1 MKDKLKVIEAV
12 INNETQPA
20 VNARELWK
28 ALESKQEFSNWI
40 KNRLADFDAG
50 VDYTV
55 DKIINGENKGRF
67 AAIEYTLT
75 LDTAKHLAMLERN
88 EIGKKI
94 RQYFIEV
101 EKEFRSALNENIKF
115 CQRVYADKCAETALT
130 GNIAPGVNA
139 STLELIDCINR
150 RILSGGTVDKE
161 VLRYA
166 WNVGRLVAKQA
177 VSIYPDDL
185 TAFIKSFPAG
195 EFTRND
201 VYDQYCACCSDPIS
215 PRRFWPCVRAIRPC
229 SEKRISCAR
238 IVVFK

>member
-1 MKDKLKVIEAV
+1 MKELVQNIDGRAVTTSRKVAEIFEKDHGKVLRSIRELETPESFNEANFGLVEYVDQKGEKRPEYLITRDGFTLLAMGFTGKKAMQFKIAYIEAF
-12 INNETQPA
+12 
-20 VNARELWK
+20 NAMEE
-28 ALESKQEFSNWI
+28 AI
-40 KNRLADFDAG
+40 KNSA
-50 VDYTV
+50 V
-55 DKIINGENKGRF
+55 KIAN
-67 AAIEYTLT
+67 Y
-75 LDTAKHLAMLERN
+75 ER
-88 EIGKKI
+88 
-94 RQYFIEV
+94 
-101 EKEFRSALNENIKF
+101 
-115 CQRVYADKCAETALT
+115 
-130 GNIAPGVNA
+130 NIAPGVNA

-150 RILSGGTVDKE
+150 RILSGGAVDKE

-177 VSIYPDDL
+177 VSIYSDDL

>member
-1 MKDKLKVIEAV
+1 MKELVQNIDGRAVTTSRKVAEIFEKQHRNVLRDIRELEIPEEYRELNFEQTVYEQPNPSGGKPIQQPEYLITRDGFTILAMGFTGKKAMQFKIAYIEAF
-12 INNETQPA
+12 
-20 VNARELWK
+20 NAMEE
-28 ALESKQEFSNWI
+28 AI
-40 KNRLADFDAG
+40 KNSA
-50 VDYTV
+50 V
-55 DKIINGENKGRF
+55 KIAN
-67 AAIEYTLT
+67 Y
-75 LDTAKHLAMLERN
+75 ER
-88 EIGKKI
+88 
-94 RQYFIEV
+94 
-101 EKEFRSALNENIKF
+101 
-115 CQRVYADKCAETALT
+115 
-130 GNIAPGVNA
+130 NIAPGVNA

-177 VSIYPDDL
+177 VSIYPDEL

-229 SEKRISCAR
+229 SDKRTSCAR